1 MERENKIKEIFNIVK
16 NKLDNDYK
24 IEIYMSNSGEEEFT
38 VRERDLDK
46 YTFAESGGIGLKL
59 IKNGQV
65 GVSLLKKLTL
75 MMKT

>member
-46 YTFAESGGIGLKL
+46 YTFAESGGL
-59 IKNGQV
+59 V
-65 GVSLLKKLTL
+65 
-75 MMKT
+75 